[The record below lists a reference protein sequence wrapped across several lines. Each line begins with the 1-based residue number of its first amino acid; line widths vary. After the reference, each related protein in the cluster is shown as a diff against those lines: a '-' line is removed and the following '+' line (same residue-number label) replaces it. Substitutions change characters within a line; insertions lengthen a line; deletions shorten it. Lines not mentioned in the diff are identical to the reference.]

1 MASRSG
7 ADWSTLGGVVADIGA
22 VPDDL
27 TIYAAGEDAGPA
39 TAVVLHD
46 QDTGDPPA
54 NTRYL
59 LEVVIAKEVLE
70 VWSEW
75 RDGRRPS
82 LPEACEA
89 VLHYASHDAY
99 LPAD

>member
-7 ADWSTLGGVVADIGA
+7 ADWSTLGDVIAGIATVS
-22 VPDDL
+22 DDL
-27 TIYAAGEDAGPA
+27 TIYAGEEPAGPS
-39 TAVVLHD
+39 TRVVLLD
-46 QDTGDPPA
+46 QSAGDPPA
-54 NTRYL
+54 DVRYL

-75 RDGRRPS
+75 RDGRQPT

-99 LPAD
+99 LPD